1 MTDLLAGWVTKT
13 IGEVATFNRKR
24 PQDKKHSEELASFVP
39 MPKVYETLNRITL
52 DESISHRQGQERS
65 LTYFEDGDVIFA
77 KITPCMENG
86 KIAIAKAL
94 QNGCAYGS
102 TEFHVLT
109 AGPDVLAEYLFYFMV
124 SEDFRADA
132 ASAMTGAVGQR
143 RVPKSYLEDHL
154 IPLPPLPEQQKIVET
169 LEDHLSRLDA
179 ALADV
184 KQAKLKAA
192 QFRRSLLQA
201 AFTGN
206 LRGDATRLMVELPV
220 GWEIKRLGDCL
231 EQLKSGK
238 KAERGWS
245 PQCLSN
251 PSPDENVWG
260 ILKTTAV
267 QMGRYE
273 SDHNKQLPET
283 LDPKV
288 GLEVNPGDFLVTTT
302 GPRNRC
308 GVVCHV
314 RETRK
319 KLIFSGKIL
328 RFRADE
334 DIMLSNW
341 LMYLLMSPAY
351 QVTFDE
357 LKVGTSDS
365 SVSIGN
371 QQILDLQIPVP
382 HLSEQQQIVEILEY
396 HLSRLDASVAIADK
410 MEKQSFSLRRS
421 LLQAAF
427 TGQLTKGVASV

>member
-1 MTDLLAGWVTKT
+1 M
-13 IGEVATFNRKR
+13 
-24 PQDKKHSEELASFVP
+24 
-39 MPKVYETLNRITL
+39 
-52 DESISHRQGQERS
+52 
-65 LTYFEDGDVIFA
+65 
-77 KITPCMENG
+77 
-86 KIAIAKAL
+86 
-94 QNGCAYGS
+94 
-102 TEFHVLT
+102 
-109 AGPDVLAEYLFYFMV
+109 
-124 SEDFRADA
+124 
-132 ASAMTGAVGQR
+132 
-143 RVPKSYLEDHL
+143 
-154 IPLPPLPEQQKIVET
+154 
-169 LEDHLSRLDA
+169 
-179 ALADV
+179 ADV

-206 LRGDATRLMVELPV
+206 LSGDATRLMIELPV

-245 PQCLSN
+245 PQCLRN
-251 PSPDENVWG
+251 PSPNENVWG
-260 ILKTTAV
+260 VLKTTAV

-288 GLEVNPGDFLVTTT
+288 GLEVNLGDFLVTTT

-334 DIMLSNW
+334 DIILANW
-341 LMYLLMSPAY
+341 LMYLLMSPDY
-351 QVTFDE
+351 QATFDE

-382 HLSEQQQIVEILEY
+382 HLSEQQQIVETLEY

-410 MEKQSFSLRRS
+410 MEKQSSSLRRS

-427 TGQLTKGVASV
+427 TGQLTKEVASV